1 MTTNFRRILTL
12 TIAAPIAMLAACG
25 DPEEEA
31 EEDHDDEQEVITTL
45 TLTFTPQG
53 GGDSVTATFKDA
65 DGDGGEDPTITN
77 PTLAANT
84 TYDVTVTLLNETV
97 DMDDEEYN
105 IGNEIKEEAEEH
117 QVFYT
122 GAGIDD
128 GLFTWETTDKESDYA
143 DNSGDDLPVGL
154 AGTLATTDAG
164 AGVLTVTLMHQPP
177 VNGNDV
183 KTSTSTINDGEV
195 DVAVDFD
202 VTVE

>member
-105 IGNEIKEEAEEH
+105 IGN
-117 QVFYT
+117 
-122 GAGIDD
+122 
-128 GLFTWETTDKESDYA
+128 
-143 DNSGDDLPVGL
+143 
-154 AGTLATTDAG
+154 
-164 AGVLTVTLMHQPP
+164 
-177 VNGNDV
+177 
-183 KTSTSTINDGEV
+183 
-195 DVAVDFD
+195 
-202 VTVE
+202 